1 MVLFMDAV
9 QALKSSVDNGTY
21 VGTYVS
27 LHHGIEAGIFI
38 YALIGVMTAA
48 GLGILDREMSKI
60 V

>member
-1 MVLFMDAV
+1 MTLFIDSL

-27 LHHGIEAGIFI
+27 LHHGIEAGILI

-48 GLGILDREMSKI
+48 GLGILDRAMSKI
-60 V
+60 A